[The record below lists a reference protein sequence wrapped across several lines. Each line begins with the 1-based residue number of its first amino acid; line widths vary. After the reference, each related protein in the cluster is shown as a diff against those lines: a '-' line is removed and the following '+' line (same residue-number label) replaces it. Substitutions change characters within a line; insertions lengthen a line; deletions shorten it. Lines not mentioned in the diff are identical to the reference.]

1 MKATNPPASN
11 PGGASPGG
19 SGNVNLKDNFRS
31 EELIVPKMP
40 QLSSSS
46 STSKDDEDDSARQ
59 ELLSVFKKAT
69 SRNPITDSTFDK
81 GNKEP
86 EEGLEGLMET
96 LRDSTRWE
104 HLLAVGL
111 DLEGFDLPLS
121 QPDPIILS
129 YKSPFSKKDSSDSS
143 TTTLLDGSTLI
154 PPCYVIPNIPPAT
167 SKVTCFSEDSLFY
180 IFYSMPRDRLQELV
194 ARELTLNRGWRF
206 WTIEKLWVTNEASGK
221 VVVLKGD
228 RMGFDTVWDVNTWGR
243 VKSEMSVPKAELEER
258 FTPTST
264 ISK

>member
-1 MKATNPPASN
+1 MKATNAPTSN
-11 PGGASPGG
+11 PGNASPSG
-19 SGNVNLKDNFRS
+19 SANVNLRESSRS

-40 QLSSSS
+40 QLSPSSS
-46 STSKDDEDDSARQ
+46 SSKDDEDDSARQ
-59 ELLSVFKKAT
+59 ELLSVFKKVT
-69 SRNPITDSTFDK
+69 SKNPIADNTSDK
-81 GNKEP
+81 GKDTED
-86 EEGLEGLMET
+86 GLEGLMET

-129 YKSPFSKKDSSDSS
+129 YKSPFSKRDSSDSS

-206 WTIEKLWVTNEASGK
+206 WTSEKLWVTNETSGK
-221 VVVLKGD
+221 VVMLKGD
-228 RMGFDTVWDVNTWGR
+228 RMGFDTIWDVNTWGR
-243 VKSEMSVPKAELEER
+243 VKSEMTVPKAELEDR
-258 FTPTST
+258 FTPTNT
-264 ISK
+264 ITK

>member
-1 MKATNPPASN
+1 M
-11 PGGASPGG
+11 
-19 SGNVNLKDNFRS
+19 
-31 EELIVPKMP
+31 
-40 QLSSSS
+40 
-46 STSKDDEDDSARQ
+46 SKDDEDDSARQ

-69 SRNPITDSTFDK
+69 KTNPTAENPLGER
-81 GNKEP
+81 GNP
-86 EEGLEGLMET
+86 ENGLDGLMNT
-96 LRDSTRWE
+96 LRDSNRWE

-111 DLEGFDLPLS
+111 DLEGFELPLS
-121 QPDPIILS
+121 QPDPLILS
-129 YKSPFSKKDSSDSS
+129 YKSPFSKRDAADPS

-206 WTIEKLWVTNEASGK
+206 WTTEKLWVTNDASGK

-228 RMGFDTVWDVNTWGR
+228 RMGFDTMWDVNTWGR
-243 VKSEMSVPKAELEER
+243 VKTEISVPKTELEDR
-258 FTPTST
+258 FTPTNT